1 MINFEKKVLDNG
13 LRVILAPMDNTDAV
27 TLSVSVKVGSRWE
40 TEKISGISHF
50 LEHLF
55 FKGTKSRPEP
65 GQAHKDLNKI
75 GADHNAFTS
84 KEITSFWVKS
94 SLKDFDVALDV
105 VSDILLEPIFKEE
118 EIEKE
123 RGVIMQEID
132 MYEDNLRCKAQSVLE
147 SVVFG
152 DQPIGWDITGSKK
165 TVSGIARGAVVK
177 YEKDNYFSKNMV
189 VTVAGNIN
197 KDESFAKIKKIFG
210 KVRRGVNKPP
220 KKAKISQ
227 QEPLVKIV
235 GKDSDQTHLAAAF
248 LAYDMFDDKRYAL
261 NLLSIILGGNFSSR
275 LFTEIRE
282 KLGLAYYVYSWVDQY
297 LDCGY
302 LGVAAGIPH
311 EKLTVV
317 VKKIMEICA
326 NLKRE
331 DLSEEDID
339 FAKSYLRGQMALRFE
354 SSDEVASFVAAQEL
368 FYNKIEQ
375 PADILK
381 KIEQVDKSSVLAV
394 AKELFAPSRVSIAVV
409 GKHKDLVKTA
419 NDCKKL
425 CRILGDR

>member
-1 MINFEKKVLDNG
+1 M
-13 LRVILAPMDNTDAV
+13 APMNNTDAV

-65 GQAHKDLNKI
+65 GQVHKDLNKI

-84 KEITSFWVKS
+84 KEMTNFWVKS
-94 SLKDFDVALDV
+94 SSKDFDIALDV

-152 DQPIGWDITGSKK
+152 DQPIGWDIAGSKK
-165 TVSGIARGAVVK
+165 TVGGIAREDVVK
-177 YEKDNYFSKNMV
+177 YEKDNYLSKNMA

-197 KDESFAKIKKIFG
+197 GNETFAKIKKTFS
-210 KVRRGVNKPP
+210 KVRRGINKSP
-220 KKAKISQ
+220 KKAKIYQ
-227 QEPLVKIV
+227 REPLIKIV
-235 GKDSDQTHLAAAF
+235 GKDSDQTHMATAF
-248 LAYDMFDDKRYAL
+248 RAYDMFDDKRYAL
-261 NLLSIILGGNFSSR
+261 NLLSVILGGNTSSR

-282 KLGLAYYVYSWVDQY
+282 KLGLAYYVYSWADQY

-302 LGVAAGIPH
+302 LGVAAGVPH
-311 EKLTVV
+311 EKLTIV
-317 VKKIMEICA
+317 VKKIIEICA
-326 NLKRE
+326 NLKR
-331 DLSEEDID
+331 DYLSEEDID
-339 FAKSYLRGQMALRFE
+339 FAKSYIRGQMALRFE
-354 SSDEVASFVAAQEL
+354 SSDEIAGFVSAQEL

-375 PADILK
+375 PSDILK
-381 KIEQVDKSSVLAV
+381 KIEQVDKNSITAV
-394 AKELFAPSRVSIAVV
+394 AKELFAPNRVSAVAI
-409 GKHKDLVKTA
+409 GKHRDLAKTVG
-419 NDCKKL
+419 DCKKL
-425 CRILGDR
+425 CQILGD